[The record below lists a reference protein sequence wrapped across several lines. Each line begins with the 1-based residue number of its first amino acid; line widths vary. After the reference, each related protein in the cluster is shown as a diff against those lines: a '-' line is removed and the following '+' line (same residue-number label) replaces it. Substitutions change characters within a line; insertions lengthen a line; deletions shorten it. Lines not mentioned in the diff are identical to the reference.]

1 MTVPGGEARLRLLY
15 ELGCAFAA
23 RLELDDLLPLVVA
36 KCREALVAEGTAV
49 LLLDPER
56 NELYFPY
63 VAEEDPEVAERL
75 VALRFPADRGLA
87 GVVARGGQALRVDD
101 VAADPRFYR
110 EIDRSSGLV
119 TRSVIA
125 APLVAREGIIGVIEV
140 VNPRSGAAFTD
151 EDVQFL
157 ETLAASIAVAIE
169 NARLYARIKASEEKL
184 RVQVGVLRRDLARRD
199 RFTEMTGSGPGMADV
214 FRLMES
220 ASASPI
226 TVLIEG
232 ETGTGKELVA
242 RGIHRA
248 GARADGPFIALN
260 CAALPE
266 TLLESELFGHR
277 RGSFTG
283 ATQDRRGL
291 FEAADAGTVFLDEVG
306 DMPAPMQAKL
316 LRVLQEGEVTPV
328 GETRPR
334 KVDVRVI
341 CATNRDLAAEV
352 ARRSF
357 REDLYYRVGA
367 FPILIPPLR
376 ERREDIPLL
385 AHRFLAG
392 AVERHRKQV
401 PGIDPAA
408 LALLAR
414 FDWPGNIRE
423 LENEIERAV
432 ALAHDGEPI
441 GPAHLSPKLGAAGTA
456 PCASSQEA
464 TDTSARPG
472 EAVSEGSPSRAE
484 SPLRS
489 ARAAFEARY
498 ITEVLRQQGGNVSRA
513 ARALGLSRVM
523 LQKKMK
529 DFGLR

>member
-36 KCREALVAEGTAV
+36 KCREALGAEGTAV

-75 VALRFPADRGLA
+75 VALRFPADRGVA
-87 GVVARGGQALRVDD
+87 GAVARSGQSVRVDD
-101 VAADPRFYR
+101 VAADPRFYG

-119 TRSVIA
+119 TRSLIA
-125 APLVAREGIIGVIEV
+125 APLVAREGTIGVIEV
-140 VNPRSGAAFTD
+140 VNPRSGTVFAD
-151 EDVQFL
+151 EDLQFL

-169 NARLYARIKASEEKL
+169 NARLYAHIKASEEKL

-199 RFTEMTGSGPGMADV
+199 RFTEMIGSGPGMADV

-248 GARADGPFIALN
+248 GQRADGPFIALN

-266 TLLESELFGHR
+266 TLMESELFGHR
-277 RGSFTG
+277 RGAFTG
-283 ATQDRRGL
+283 ATHDRPGL
-291 FEAADAGTVFLDEVG
+291 FEAADGGTVFLDEVG

-328 GETRPR
+328 GGTRPR

-367 FPILIPPLR
+367 FPIRLPPLR
-376 ERREDIPLL
+376 ERRDDIPPL
-385 AHRFLAG
+385 AQRFLAC
-392 AVERHRKQV
+392 AAERHRKEI
-401 PGIDPAA
+401 PAIDASA
-408 LALLAR
+408 FALLGQ
-414 FDWPGNIRE
+414 FDWPGNVRE

-432 ALAHDGEPI
+432 ALAHDREPI
-441 GPAHLSPKLGAAGTA
+441 GPHHLSPKLGAATA
-456 PCASSQEA
+456 DA
-464 TDTSARPG
+464 
-472 EAVSEGSPSRAE
+472 GSPPQATAEAAAAPDRAGGA
-484 SPLRS
+484 LRS

-498 ITEVLRQQGGNVSRA
+498 IAEVLREQGGNVTRA

>member
-1 MTVPGGEARLRLLY
+1 
-15 ELGCAFAA
+15 
-23 RLELDDLLPLVVA
+23 
-36 KCREALVAEGTAV
+36 
-49 LLLDPER
+49 
-56 NELYFPY
+56 
-63 VAEEDPEVAERL
+63 
-75 VALRFPADRGLA
+75 
-87 GVVARGGQALRVDD
+87 VDD
-101 VAADPRFYR
+101 VTVDPRFYG
-110 EIDRSSGLV
+110 EIDRISGLV

-125 APLVAREGIIGVIEV
+125 APLVAREGTIGVIEV
-140 VNPRSGAAFTD
+140 VNPRAGAAFTD

-169 NARLYARIKASEEKL
+169 NARMYARIKASEEKL

-199 RFTEMTGSGPGMADV
+199 RFAEMIGSAPAMAEV

-220 ASASPI
+220 AAASPI

-277 RGSFTG
+277 RGAFTG
-283 ATQDRRGL
+283 ATHDRPGL

-328 GETRPR
+328 GDRRPR

-357 REDLYYRVGA
+357 RDDLYYRVGA
-367 FPILIPPLR
+367 FPIRVPPLR
-376 ERREDIPLL
+376 ERRDDIPLL

-392 AVERHRKQV
+392 AAERHRKQI
-401 PGIDPAA
+401 PGIDPEAF
-408 LALLAR
+408 ALLGR

-441 GPAHLSPKLGAAGTA
+441 GPEHLSPKLGAAGA
-456 PCASSQEA
+456 GPGASSEA
-464 TDTSARPG
+464 TADTTPAPEAGPGPARG
-472 EAVSEGSPSRAE
+472 A
-484 SPLRS
+484 LRS
-489 ARAAFEARY
+489 ARAAFESRY
-498 ITEVLRQQGGNVSRA
+498 IAEVLRQHGGNVSRT